1 MTRSSHKARSME
13 HAFSV
18 EVMIR
23 GYYEYQM
30 HPLVKHNMR
39 KEGD

>member
-1 MTRSSHKARSME
+1 MVRSIE

-18 EVMIR
+18 EAMIR

-30 HPLVKHNMR
+30 HPLVKHQVKHKKQ